1 MIKKYWK
8 YFLVGAIVFLATNG
22 ILIGIQNKSDAA
34 IAQIMADRVMARHHA
49 AVKRIRDTYAP
60 LQQKATAK
68 IEGLNNEIDQLSS
81 LVDTKIKD
89 LNAAR
94 KEISKLKN
102 CPDQLMAT
110 NVLLDQSEGFILYL
124 NNEYKIKVGA
134 LNLAWNYK
142 FLLKQGELD
151 DVLKENE
158 KTILELGDA
167 VKQAVMAKLK
177 LKRRF
182 GIGGF
187 VGIAPDGKPTAG
199 IGLTITIIKLPWR
212 V

>member
-1 MIKKYWK
+1 MIKYWK
-8 YFLVGAIVFLATNG
+8 PIALGVFGIAAYFAIGYWQGKT
-22 ILIGIQNKSDAA
+22 DAA

-60 LQQKATAK
+60 LQQKATVK
-68 IEGLNNEIDQLSS
+68 IEKLNGEIDHLSD
-81 LVDTKIKD
+81 LVDTKNKD

-94 KEISKLKN
+94 KEISKLKT
-102 CPDQLMAT
+102 CPDQLIAT
-110 NVLLDQSEGFILYL
+110 NVLLDQSQAFTLWL

-151 DVLKENE
+151 DVLKEND
-158 KTILELGDA
+158 KTITELGAA
-167 VKQAVMAKLK
+167 VKQVVLAKLK
-177 LKRRF
+177 LRRRF
-182 GIGGF
+182 GVGGF
-187 VGIAPDGKPTAG
+187 VGIAPDGKPTVG
-199 IGLTITIIKLPWR
+199 VGLVVTIVRLPWR

>member
-1 MIKKYWK
+1 MIKKYWLPVV
-8 YFLVGAIVFLATNG
+8 LVIVGIGAYLYINHLQGA
-22 ILIGIQNKSDAA
+22 SDKA
-34 IAQIMADRVMARHHA
+34 IADMMADKVMARHHA
-49 AVKRIRDTYAP
+49 AIKKIRDAYEP
-60 LQQKATAK
+60 LQKKATAK
-68 IEGLNNEIDQLSS
+68 INELNNGIDQLSN
-81 LVDTKIKD
+81 LVDKKNKD

-94 KEISKLKN
+94 KEIDKLKS
-102 CPDQLMAT
+102 CPDKLIAT
-110 NVLLDQSEGFILYL
+110 NVILDQSMGFTLYL

-158 KTILELGDA
+158 KTITELGDA
-167 VKQAVMAKLK
+167 VRQAVLAKLQ

-187 VGIAPDGKPTAG
+187 VGIAPDGKPTVG
-199 IGLTITIIKLPWR
+199 VGLTLTIIRLPWR

>member
-8 YFLVGAIVFLATNG
+8 PIALAVWG
-22 ILIGIQNKSDAA
+22 IAFCILSNMERNKSDTAV
-34 IAQIMADRVMARHHA
+34 AQMMADRVMARHHA

-60 LQQKATAK
+60 LQQKATVK
-68 IEGLNNEIDQLSS
+68 IEKLNGEIDNLSD
-81 LVDTKIKD
+81 LVDKKNGEI
-89 LNAAR
+89 NVAR
-94 KEISKLKN
+94 KEILKLKT
-102 CPDQLMAT
+102 CPDQLIAT
-110 NVLLDQSEGFILYL
+110 NVLLDQAQGFTLYL

-151 DVLKENE
+151 DVLKEHD
-158 KTILELGDA
+158 KTITELGAA
-167 VKQAVMAKLK
+167 VRQAVLAKLK
-177 LKRRF
+177 LRRRF

-199 IGLTITIIKLPWR
+199 IGLTLTIIRLPWR
-212 V
+212 I

>member
-1 MIKKYWK
+1 M
-8 YFLVGAIVFLATNG
+8 LG
-22 ILIGIQNKSDAA
+22 ILGVAAYFAINYWQGQSDAA
-34 IAQIMADRVMARHHA
+34 IADIMADKVMARHHA
-49 AVKRIRDTYAP
+49 AVKKIRDTYAP
-60 LQQKATAK
+60 LQQKATVK
-68 IEGLNNEIDQLSS
+68 IEKLNGEIDHLSD
-81 LVDTKIKD
+81 LVDTKNKD

-94 KEISKLKN
+94 KEISKLKT
-102 CPDQLMAT
+102 CPDQLIAT
-110 NVLLDQSEGFILYL
+110 NVLLDQSQAFTLWL

-151 DVLKENE
+151 DVLKEND
-158 KTILELGDA
+158 KTITELGAA
-167 VKQAVMAKLK
+167 VKQVVLAKLK

-187 VGIAPDGKPTAG
+187 VGIAPDGKPTVG
-199 IGLTITIIKLPWR
+199 VGLVVTIVRLPWR